1 MMPLSTRPAL
11 RVVVIA
17 AMLLS
22 GSGTYIL
29 LQTGKAHSQQIGA
42 SESLLTHFSVLSTS
56 AESSAD
62 QLSPVGVVASPTH
75 KIVTDDPSLQQWMAA
90 RGDDA
95 CVLESD
101 SDVSGDGTSP
111 AYTCASLTSGKVEDE
126 LVAMGSGA
134 LPHSPGSRPSG
145 PLVLVGLAPN
155 GVTSVSITY
164 TDGTSDIAPVVDN
177 GFHALSDGRRP
188 AAFAWTTVDGKTHV
202 QNLGSD

>member
-1 MMPLSTRPAL
+1 MMSLSTRPLLRIVAL
-11 RVVVIA
+11 A
-17 AMLLS
+17 AMLLA
-22 GSGTYIL
+22 GTGIYIL
-29 LQTGKAHSQQIGA
+29 LQTQKAHSQQIGA

-62 QLSPVGVVASPTH
+62 PLSPAGVVASPTH

-101 SDVSGDGTSP
+101 SDVSRDGTSP
-111 AYTCASLTSGKVEDE
+111 AYACASLTPGKVENE
-126 LVAMGSGA
+126 LVVMGAGA
-134 LPHSPGSRPSG
+134 LPHSAGTRPSG

-155 GVTSVSITY
+155 GVTSVLITY
-164 TDGTSDIAPVVDN
+164 SDGTSDIARVLDN

-188 AAFAWTTVDGKTHV
+188 AAFTWMTVDGKTHV
-202 QNLGSD
+202 QNLGNA